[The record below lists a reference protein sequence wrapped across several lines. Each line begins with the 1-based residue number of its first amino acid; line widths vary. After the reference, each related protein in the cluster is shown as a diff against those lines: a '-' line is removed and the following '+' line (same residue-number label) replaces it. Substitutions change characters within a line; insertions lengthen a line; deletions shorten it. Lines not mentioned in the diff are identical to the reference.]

1 MIDYSP
7 HTKYTAQK
15 IQDKVT
21 RGAYYYTQF
30 EIDTYLKKEVDIAQ
44 VIAKLTQ
51 RYHLNLT
58 SRQRN
63 YRLKQGFPIADL
75 IVQDVIYTNKWI
87 FTLLITT
94 PTSQQHCKHSLDSEI
109 AVKPQHAYVQ
119 DKINELTPTSWNK
132 DVELKD
138 IQFIQDYFKD
148 TEALRSVFQKPYL
161 SLAFG
166 SSDAELVRLSHKKYA
181 PHQKKFFR
189 EPRKSYS
196 WTWRFKQDVIVQ
208 KKVELTRIINR
219 IVSQPKKD
227 KALNDL
233 RVWQKYMN
241 TYAVFRGNRQQAGR
255 LYTFG
260 KKFYYSRTHQK
271 WDDAQ
276 LPQLNLSFIKRYK
289 TYAESYEEYDL
300 RRYVYMTCGEE
311 LPRDISKTLNEKE
324 VQDFMGK
331 FL

>member
-1 MIDYSP
+1 M
-7 HTKYTAQK
+7 T
-15 IQDKVT
+15 
-21 RGAYYYTQF
+21 
-30 EIDTYLKKEVDIAQ
+30 
-44 VIAKLTQ
+44 
-51 RYHLNLT
+51 
-58 SRQRN
+58 
-63 YRLKQGFPIADL
+63 
-75 IVQDVIYTNKWI
+75 
-87 FTLLITT
+87 
-94 PTSQQHCKHSLDSEI
+94 
-109 AVKPQHAYVQ
+109 
-119 DKINELTPTSWNK
+119 
-132 DVELKD
+132 
-138 IQFIQDYFKD
+138 IQFFHADSGHSPLHISVAKQQFYACLIWKNKPRIFSCWCSIILIQV
-148 TEALRSVFQKPYL
+148 SG
-161 SLAFG
+161 G

-189 EPRKSYS
+189 QPRKSYS

-260 KKFYYSRTHQK
+260 KKFYYSRTQQK
-271 WDDAQ
+271 WDVAQ

-311 LPRDISKTLNEKE
+311 LPRDISKTLNKKE
-324 VQDFMGK
+324 AQNFMGK